1 MIELINIHKSFGSA
15 EVLQGIN
22 LSISAG
28 EVVCIIG
35 PSGSGKSTLLR
46 CINFLEHPT
55 SGTILIEGE
64 RAYYDHVGPVLKT
77 HSEKDVAR
85 VRRKLG
91 MVFQDFALFP
101 HLTAIGNVIEG
112 QIYGLGIPR
121 AEALQRA
128 LSMLERVGLTDHG
141 DHYPAELSGGQK
153 QRVAIARSLAL
164 SPKAMLFDEP
174 TSALDP
180 ELVGEVLDVMK
191 NLSGDGMTM
200 VIVTHEMAFARE
212 VADRVIFVDRGK
224 IIEEGP
230 PECVFDHPQH
240 ERTKAFLARIMR
252 RS

>member
-1 MIELINIHKSFGSA
+1 MIDLIDIHKNFGSV
-15 EVLQGIN
+15 EVLRGID
-22 LSISAG
+22 LSVSAG
-28 EVVCIIG
+28 EVVCIVG

-46 CINFLEHPT
+46 CMNFLEQPT
-55 SGTILIEGE
+55 SGKILIEGE
-64 RAYYDHVGPVLKT
+64 QAYYDITGQIIKT
-77 HSEKDVAR
+77 RREKDIAR
-85 VRRKLG
+85 IRRKLG

-121 AEALQRA
+121 GEAMKRA
-128 LSMLERVGLTDHG
+128 LSILERVGLTDRA
-141 DHYPAELSGGQK
+141 DYYPDELSGGQK

-191 NLSGDGMTM
+191 NLSDDGMTM
-200 VIVTHEMAFARE
+200 VVVTHEMAFARE
-212 VADRVIFVDRGK
+212 VADRVVFVDHGL

-230 PECVFDHPQH
+230 PDTVLDSPQK
-240 ERTKAFLARIMR
+240 ERTRAFLARIMR
-252 RS
+252 RP